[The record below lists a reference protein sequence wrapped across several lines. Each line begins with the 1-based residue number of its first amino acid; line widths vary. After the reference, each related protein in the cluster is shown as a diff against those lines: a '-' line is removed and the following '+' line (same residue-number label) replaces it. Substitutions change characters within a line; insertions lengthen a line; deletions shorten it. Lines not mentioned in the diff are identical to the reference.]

1 VRNPNL
7 DPEDSHLTNAEKEL
21 ERVLRPRLFDDFT
34 GQEKTI
40 ENLKIFVQAAKQR
53 GEALDHVLLHGPP
66 GLGKTTLSI
75 IIANELG
82 ANIKTTSG
90 PVLEKAGDLAGL
102 LTNLEK
108 GDVLF
113 IDEIHRL
120 SPVVEEFLYSAMED
134 YKIDIMIDSGPNAR
148 SIQLE
153 IEPFTLIGA
162 TTRSGLLT
170 SPLRARFGINARL
183 QYYDKA
189 LMKTIIERSST
200 IMNSIIDEEAAWE
213 IARRSRGTPR
223 IGNALLRRTRDFAQV
238 KSDGV
243 INLEIAQFALN
254 ALNVDSEGLDE
265 MDARILKTL
274 IEKFKGGPVG
284 LNTLATAIG
293 EDGGTIEEVY
303 EPYLIQEGFLMRTPR
318 GREATEKA
326 YQHLGFTPTYKNKLF

>member
-7 DPEDSHLTNAEKEL
+7 DPEDSHLTTAEKEL

-134 YKIDIMIDSGPNAR
+134 YKIDIMIDMVHTN
-148 SIQLE
+148 
-153 IEPFTLIGA
+153 
-162 TTRSGLLT
+162 
-170 SPLRARFGINARL
+170 
-183 QYYDKA
+183 
-189 LMKTIIERSST
+189 M
-200 IMNSIIDEEAAWE
+200 
-213 IARRSRGTPR
+213 
-223 IGNALLRRTRDFAQV
+223 V
-238 KSDGV
+238 KSH
-243 INLEIAQFALN
+243 
-254 ALNVDSEGLDE
+254 DS
-265 MDARILKTL
+265 I
-274 IEKFKGGPVG
+274 PVS
-284 LNTLATAIG
+284 I
-293 EDGGTIEEVY
+293 
-303 EPYLIQEGFLMRTPR
+303 
-318 GREATEKA
+318 
-326 YQHLGFTPTYKNKLF
+326 KNKTTWNGFFDDINRGYYKYTIWILTTNKPLEYFDMIDPSYMRKGRVDIKELL